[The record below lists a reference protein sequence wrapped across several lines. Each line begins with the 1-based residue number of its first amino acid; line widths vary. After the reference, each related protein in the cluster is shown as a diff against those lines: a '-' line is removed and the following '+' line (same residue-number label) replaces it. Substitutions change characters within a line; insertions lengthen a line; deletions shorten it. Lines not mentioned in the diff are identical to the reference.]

1 LLGNGSD
8 LVVSGD
14 VGGAITAYAE
24 AEILDPNLDISA
36 FYWNRLGWFGSLH
49 NRATDVLFACMKAVE
64 SQKSAAYLNTRG
76 LARAL
81 TGNLAGA
88 IEDFET
94 AIKNS
99 QLKGEIQEKR
109 QRWLKVLKSG
119 INPFTPEEL
128 EALRASERQRILTV

>member
-1 LLGNGSD
+1 
-8 LVVSGD
+8 
-14 VGGAITAYAE
+14 
-24 AEILDPNLDISA
+24 
-36 FYWNRLGWFGSLH
+36 
-49 NRATDVLFACMKAVE
+49 MKAVE